1 MKALVLGAGI
11 VGITTA
17 YELNR
22 DGHEVTVI
30 DREPEPANFTSFSN
44 AGLFAPGH
52 AYAWSS
58 PAAARCCAASMCS

>member
-11 VGITTA
+11 VGVTTA

-44 AGLFAPGH
+44 AGLFAPGLYDR
-52 AYAWSS
+52 AIPRGRAGLN
-58 PAAARCCAASMCS
+58 R